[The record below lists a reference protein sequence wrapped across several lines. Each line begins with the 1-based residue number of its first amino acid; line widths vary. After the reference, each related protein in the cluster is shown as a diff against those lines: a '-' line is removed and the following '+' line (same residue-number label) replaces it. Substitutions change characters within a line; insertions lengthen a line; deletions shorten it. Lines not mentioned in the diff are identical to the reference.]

1 MFYTERLAVVPSIPT
16 PVDKCDNH
24 AVITVMRA
32 VARLGKMH
40 RFCL

>member
-32 VARLGKMH
+32 VARLGNMH